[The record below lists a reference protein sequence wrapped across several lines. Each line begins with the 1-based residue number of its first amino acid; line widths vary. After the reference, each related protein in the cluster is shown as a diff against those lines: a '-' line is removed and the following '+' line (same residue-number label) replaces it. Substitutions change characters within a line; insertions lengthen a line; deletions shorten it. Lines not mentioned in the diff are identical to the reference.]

1 MRGHDSIIAMRKAG
15 RRPAV
20 VFLNDFRCDTDW
32 PRFGDHATVDVSADR
47 PEMLDLRFLV
57 GMTVSILG
65 ADEGRAK
72 RLMDACKAAGAVR
85 VVAGACEL
93 QAGRYESTWADC
105 WTKEP
110 EAAHG

>member
-1 MRGHDSIIAMRKAG
+1 MRGHDAIIAMRKTG

-20 VFLNDFRCDTDW
+20 VFLNDFPCAIDW

-57 GMTVSILG
+57 GMTVNILG
-65 ADEGRAK
+65 TDEDRAK
-72 RLMDACKAAGAVR
+72 RLVEACKAAGAVL
-85 VVAGACEL
+85 VVAGACTRL
-93 QAGRYESTWADC
+93 AGRYESTWAQC